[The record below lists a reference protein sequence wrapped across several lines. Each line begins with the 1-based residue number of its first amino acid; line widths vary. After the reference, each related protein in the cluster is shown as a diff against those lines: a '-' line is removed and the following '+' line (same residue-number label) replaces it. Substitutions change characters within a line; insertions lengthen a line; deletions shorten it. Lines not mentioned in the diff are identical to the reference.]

1 MDRNGQT
8 PIFYAVRENRLS
20 MITELTIAPE
30 ILNITDKIMK
40 QTALFYAV
48 AKGNEEMARY
58 LI

>member
-1 MDRNGQT
+1 
-8 PIFYAVRENRLS
+8 

-40 QTALFYAV
+40 QTVLFYAV